1 MRTNMPRHPEG
12 RLVTQRKNGIE
23 RNAGVVYH
31 SPGGDNFQEMGIP
44 DLLCCFHGMFVGIE
58 VKQPGEKPS
67 KAQLYQLDKIRRA
80 GGIAVVI
87 DDIDDLKL
95 ALMEPA
101 GEKTRRG

>member
-1 MRTNMPRHPEG
+1 MTMPRQPEG
-12 RLVTQRKNGIE
+12 RLVTRIKKWIE
-23 RNAGVVYH
+23 SKGGVVYNIH
-31 SPGGDNFQEMGIP
+31 GGDNFQEMGIP